1 LNHTNFYQLC
11 HLTFFHRYAKDASWL
26 DLILARA
33 EWIYGQQ
40 WKVLIW
46 EITDLPQVSEAVGPI
61 RLFGYFAPISEKPFR
76 GLVDDIS

>member
-1 LNHTNFYQLC
+1 
-11 HLTFFHRYAKDASWL
+11 
-26 DLILARA
+26 LARA